1 MPDLRKVLDGLEH
14 CARLK
19 PCDKCPYGA
28 ECKRAPEHNAVMAEA
43 LEMIREQNS
52 KIIELKKERER
63 LRGYAFE
70 LLNAP
75 DRVKVVR
82 CGDCRYWEPPAKDEV
97 EDGCTYGRCH
107 NNGARTDVDEFCS
120 SGEKE

>member
-14 CARLK
+14 CARMK

-28 ECKRAPEHNAVMAEA
+28 ECKRAPEHNAVMADA
-43 LEMIREQNS
+43 LTLLREQNS
-52 KIIELKKERER
+52 KIIELKQERQR

-82 CGDCRYWEPPAKDEV
+82 CGDCRYWEPNNAEEGDASGTCHYGYSPAGTTDMNWFCA
-97 EDGCTYGRCH
+97 DGER
-107 NNGARTDVDEFCS
+107 E
-120 SGEKE
+120 